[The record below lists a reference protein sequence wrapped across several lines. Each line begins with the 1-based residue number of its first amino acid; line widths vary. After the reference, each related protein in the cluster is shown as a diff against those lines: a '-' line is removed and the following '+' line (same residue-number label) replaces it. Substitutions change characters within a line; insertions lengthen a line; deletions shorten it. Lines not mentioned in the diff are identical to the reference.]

1 MNVHELH
8 MFIAHKFDLRKLKE
22 KLRKG
27 NNVTVL

>member
-1 MNVHELH
+1 LH